1 MNLSNLL
8 FGVYPYIALTTF
20 FVGSL
25 IRFDREQYTW
35 KADSSQ
41 LFEKEQLRK
50 GSLLFH
56 R

>member
-25 IRFDREQYTW
+25 IHQISDKLDIVNFPQSY
-35 KADSSQ
+35 Q
-41 LFEKEQLRK
+41 I
-50 GSLLFH
+50 H
-56 R
+56 